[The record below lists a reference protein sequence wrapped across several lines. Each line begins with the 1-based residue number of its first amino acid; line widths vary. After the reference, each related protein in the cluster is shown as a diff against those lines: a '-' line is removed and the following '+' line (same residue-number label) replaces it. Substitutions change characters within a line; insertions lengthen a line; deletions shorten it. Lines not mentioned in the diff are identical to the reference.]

1 MKKKIHL
8 PLHQII
14 ITCSYCNRQYQTV
27 STSSQNLSNSS
38 CSNCNPFYTGTL
50 ASEMNVGAIEKFRQR
65 VERTRAKTQKPQNTQ
80 EKN

>member
-14 ITCSYCNRQYQTV
+14 ITCSYCNQQYQTV
-27 STSSQNLSNSS
+27 STSNQNISSSS

-50 ASEMNVGAIEKFRQR
+50 ASEINVGAVEKYRQR
-65 VERTRAKTQKPQNTQ
+65 EQGVKAKKDI
-80 EKN
+80 K